1 MTSAESQSDPSAE
14 EKRPQFGG
22 RHLKDEGDVF
32 KHNAW
37 DDVEWDEDQV
47 GDIQCTWKTKKD
59 QIPYG

>member
-1 MTSAESQSDPSAE
+1 MEPESQSYLPP

-37 DDVEWDEDQV
+37 DDLEWDEDQ
-47 GDIQCTWKTKKD
+47 GRDSIQSWVSI
-59 QIPYG
+59 Q